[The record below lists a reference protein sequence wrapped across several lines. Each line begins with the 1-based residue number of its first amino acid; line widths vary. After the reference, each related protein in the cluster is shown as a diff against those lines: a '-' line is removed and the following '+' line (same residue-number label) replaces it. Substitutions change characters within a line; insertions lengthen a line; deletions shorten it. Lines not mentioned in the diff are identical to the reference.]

1 MELTL
6 TAPPGRTTGS
16 RPSGRLREEGKV
28 PAVVYGLGKDP
39 VSVEV
44 EWTELRRVLNTDAG
58 VNALIDLEVEGETE
72 LTLVKE
78 LQRHP
83 VRRNVLHVDFLR
95 LDRNAPVA
103 VDVPVV
109 VTGFAKDVED
119 RRGIVDQQ
127 LKSLTV
133 KAKPADIPTE
143 LTLDV
148 SELTIGTTITVSEL
162 ALPSGVTT
170 DVPDDAPVVVGSAT
184 RFTQVIDHGGDLDD
198 MAAAEAEALGDESAA
213 PAGDAEAAGEGD
225 AES

>member
-6 TAPPGRTTGS
+6 TATPGRTTGS
-16 RPSGRLREEGKV
+16 RPSGRLRDEGKV

-39 VSVEV
+39 ISVEV
-44 EWTELRRVLNTDAG
+44 EWAELRRVLNTDAG
-58 VNALIDLEVEGETE
+58 LNALIDLEVEGETE

-103 VDVPVV
+103 VDVPIVI
-109 VTGFAKDVED
+109 TGFAKDVED

-127 LKSLTV
+127 MKALTV
-133 KAKPADIPTE
+133 KAKPTDIPTE
-143 LTLDV
+143 LSLDV
-148 SELTIGTTITVSEL
+148 STLTIGTTITVSEL
-162 ALPSGVTT
+162 TLPSGVTT
-170 DVPDDAPVVVGSAT
+170 DTPDDAPVVVGSAT

-198 MAAAEAEALGDESAA
+198 MAAAEAEVVGDESA
-213 PAGDAEAAGEGD
+213 DAAGAEPAAEGD

>member
-6 TAPPGRTTGS
+6 TATPGRSTGS
-16 RPSGRLREEGKV
+16 RPSGRLREQGKV
-28 PAVVYGLGKDP
+28 PAVVYGLGKDAI
-39 VSVEV
+39 SVEV
-44 EWTELRRVLNTDAG
+44 EWTDLRRVLNTEAG
-58 VNALIDLEVEGETE
+58 LNALIDLEVEGETE

-83 VRRNVLHVDFLR
+83 VRRNVVHVDFLR

-103 VDVPVV
+103 VDVPIV

-127 LKSLTV
+127 MKSLTV
-133 KAKPADIPTE
+133 KAKPSDIPTE

-148 SELTIGTTITVSEL
+148 TDLTIGTTLTVSEL
-162 ALPSGVTT
+162 TLPADVTT
-170 DVPDDAPVVVGSAT
+170 DVPEDAPVVVGSAT

>member
-6 TAPPGRTTGS
+6 TAIPGRSTGS

-44 EWTELRRVLNTDAG
+44 EWSELRRVLNTEAG
-58 VNALIDLEVEGETE
+58 LNALIDLEVEGETE

-103 VDVPVV
+103 VDVPIVI
-109 VTGFAKDVED
+109 TGFAKDVED

-127 LKSLTV
+127 MKSLTV

-143 LTLDV
+143 LSLDV
-148 SELTIGTTITVSEL
+148 SGLTIGTTMTVAAL
-162 ALPSGVTT
+162 TLPSDVST
-170 DVPDDAPVVVGSAT
+170 DVPEDAPVVVGSAT

-198 MAAAEAEALGDESAA
+198 MAAAEAAELGDESAD
-213 PAGDAEAAGEGD
+213 AGDAVPAGEGD

>member
-6 TAPPGRTTGS
+6 TATPGRSTGS

-39 VSVEV
+39 ISVEV
-44 EWTELRRVLNTDAG
+44 EWTELRRVLNTEAG
-58 VNALIDLEVEGETE
+58 LNALIDLEVEGETE

-103 VDVPVV
+103 VDVPIV

-127 LKSLTV
+127 MKSLTV

-148 SELTIGTTITVSEL
+148 SDLTIGTTVTVS
-162 ALPSGVTT
+162 ALTLPAGVTT

-198 MAAAEAEALGDESAA
+198 MAAAEAEALGDESAD
-213 PAGDAEAAGEGD
+213 AGAEAAAEGD